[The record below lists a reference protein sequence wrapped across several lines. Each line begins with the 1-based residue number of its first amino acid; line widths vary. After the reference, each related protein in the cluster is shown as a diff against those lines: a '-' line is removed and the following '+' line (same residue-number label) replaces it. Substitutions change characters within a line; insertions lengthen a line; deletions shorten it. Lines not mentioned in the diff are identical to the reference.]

1 MSGHPEAKLVECPT
15 HKAESRVN
23 RLTAHFVASSTDIHN
38 ENKATLDTAAGFEPG
53 RLLLNK
59 VAIITGAGSGI
70 GRATAI
76 LFAHHGAYV
85 ALSDI
90 DVEAAQATADFIRN
104 SAGDRCIV
112 ITSNGDVTSETFPA
126 QVVKATVDTW
136 GAIHILVLNAG
147 FTWDGVVHK
156 MSMKQWDAM
165 LSVHCTA
172 PFRLIQAASPYM
184 RDAAK
189 EEIQRHGKPLHSRC
203 IITISSVSGAHGNAG
218 QINYATAKSGVL
230 GMTKAIAKEW
240 GPFGIRANALVF
252 GHISTRLVAD
262 KEAGHS
268 IEYEGEK
275 VTLGIP
281 QSAALTTSNL
291 IKHAIPLGRAGTPE
305 EAAGA
310 MLLLAS
316 PYASYITGQALEVTG
331 GGWM

>member
-1 MSGHPEAKLVECPT
+1 MSET
-15 HKAESRVN
+15 STQSQKAECRVN
-23 RLTAHFVASSTDIHN
+23 RLTAHFVASSDSPT
-38 ENKATLDTAAGFEPG
+38 EKGFEPG

-70 GRATAI
+70 GKATAI

-90 DVEAAQATADFIRN
+90 DVAAAQSTADFIRN

-112 ITSNGDVTSETFPA
+112 VPGNGDVTSDSFPER
-126 QVVKATVDTW
+126 VVQAAASTW
-136 GAIHILVLNAG
+136 GSIHILVLNAG

-156 MSMKQWDAM
+156 MSQKQWDAM

-172 PFRLIQAASPYM
+172 PFRLIQAAAPYM

-189 EEIQRHGKPLHSRC
+189 QEIERYGKPASRC
-203 IITISSVSGAHGNAG
+203 IITVSSVSGAHGNAG

-230 GMTKAIAKEW
+230 GMTKALAKEW
-240 GPFGIRANALVF
+240 GPFGVRANAVVF

-268 IEYEGEK
+268 IEYGGEK
-275 VTLGIP
+275 VKLGIP

-291 IKHAIPLGRAGTPE
+291 IKFAIPLGRAGTAE
-305 EAAGA
+305 EAAGS

-316 PYASYITGQALEVTG
+316 PYASYITGHALEVTG